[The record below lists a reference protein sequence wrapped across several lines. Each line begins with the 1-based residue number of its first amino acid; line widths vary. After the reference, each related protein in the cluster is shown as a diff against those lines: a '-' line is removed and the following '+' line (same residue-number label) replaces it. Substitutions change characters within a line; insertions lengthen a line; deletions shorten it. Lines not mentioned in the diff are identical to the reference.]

1 MIPASF
7 FTATTRLSDLPVD
20 AKAHIAMVGR
30 SNVGKSSMINH
41 LTGQKKLARV
51 SSDPGRTQ
59 TINLYDIDDR
69 FFLVD
74 LPGYGYAQTSK
85 EKRVMFA
92 EMIHEYLLLTPQLRL
107 VLLII
112 DARIPPTEL
121 DADMAAWL
129 HDNGIPFMI
138 VTNKM
143 DKLSSSEA
151 SKLHKTLEMKY
162 PGVRQIE
169 HSINSGRNRNELWGV
184 IEGAAR
190 TPARDMTVSGE
201 LSWTAPSFNNVEL
214 GSTDEPET
222 NEYTG

>member
-1 MIPASF
+1 MISASF
-7 FTATTRLSDLPVD
+7 FTATTQLSDLPVD
-20 AKAHIAMVGR
+20 AKPHIAMVGR

-41 LTGQKKLARV
+41 LTQQKKLARV

-92 EMIHEYLLLTPQLRL
+92 EMIHEYLLQTTQLRL

-112 DARIPPTEL
+112 DARIPPTDL

-129 HDNGIPFMI
+129 QENAIPFVVI
-138 VTNKM
+138 ANKM
-143 DKLSSSEA
+143 DKVKGEDA
-151 SKLHKTLEMKY
+151 RKLHRILQEKY
-162 PGVRQIE
+162 PEARHVE
-169 HSINSGRNRNELWGV
+169 HSITSGKNRKEIWE
-184 IEGAAR
+184 IIR
-190 TPARDMTVSGE
+190 KSIQD
-201 LSWTAPSFNNVEL
+201 
-214 GSTDEPET
+214 PEKEHHHLHQIDGT
-222 NEYTG
+222 NEDSLMNQRYT

>member
-1 MIPASF
+1 MIPAAF
-7 FTATTRLSDLPVD
+7 FTSTTRLSDLPVD
-20 AKAHIAMVGR
+20 AKPHIAMVGR

-129 HDNGIPFMI
+129 QDNGIPFVI

-151 SKLHKTLEMKY
+151 SRLHQTLEMKY
-162 PGVRQIE
+162 PGIRQIE

-190 TPARDMTVSGE
+190 TPARDMTVNGE
-201 LSWTAPSFNNVEL
+201 LSWTAPSFNNVEI
-214 GSTDEPET
+214 GNTDEPET